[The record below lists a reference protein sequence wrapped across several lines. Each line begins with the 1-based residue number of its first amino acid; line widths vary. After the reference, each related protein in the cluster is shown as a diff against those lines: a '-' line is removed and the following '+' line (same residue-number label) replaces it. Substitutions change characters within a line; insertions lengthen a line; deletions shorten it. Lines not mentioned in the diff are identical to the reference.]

1 MVLHFRLSIER
12 VFAYAFFRYIIK
24 ISLNPDLICL
34 GRCFALTKT
43 TTFARLLTMNSD
55 TKTKSKA
62 SQSTQYYTVDE
73 ANLMIPDLDLAFIR
87 IKQMQIQVQEL
98 FKLVKKRGIDFVPS
112 DDKQLLLLHSTLDDE
127 SIDVLSSL
135 KLLLANIQEEIN
147 ALSER
152 GCSVASIDQGLVKW
166 HCKLSDKV
174 VYLSWVHGEKQVS
187 HWCDSLDDSASR
199 RRPLS
204 ELTSD
209 DSST

>member
-1 MVLHFRLSIER
+1 MCFLT
-12 VFAYAFFRYIIK
+12 YIIK
-24 ISLNPDLICL
+24 RSLNPNLIWHR
-34 GRCFALTKT
+34 RCFALTKT
-43 TTFARLLTMNSD
+43 TTFGRLLTMNSD
-55 TKTKSKA
+55 IKTKSKG

-166 HCKLSDKV
+166 HCKLPDKV
-174 VYLSWVHGEKQVS
+174 VYLSWVHGEKKQVS
-187 HWCDSLDDSASR
+187 HWCDSLDDTASR